1 MEYDELVIKVN
12 NTSTTDTSN
21 LVKKKL
27 SITQKLMKLKI
38 KFLTMI
44 MLNILLL
51 NNIIS

>member
-12 NTSTTDTSN
+12 NTSTIDTSY
-21 LVKKKL
+21 LVKKL

>member
-12 NTSTTDTSN
+12 NTSTTDTSY
-21 LVKKKL
+21 LVKKL